1 MSSTQT
7 AEHVALLHHHHG
19 SPATSFST
27 YQRDIYASFR
37 SPIFSV
43 DPMKWE
49 ALARR
54 KIPDSNFYYVA
65 GSANQG
71 LTCAANVGAFARY
84 RLRPRM
90 LADATF
96 RDTSVEIFGQKL
108 ASPLIVAPI
117 GVQGIVHKD
126 GEEATAR
133 ACQKLD
139 IPMILSTAATR
150 SIEEVAAANGTGK
163 RWYQIYWPKPEH
175 DDITISLLQ
184 RAQASGYSVLVVT
197 ADTFALGW
205 RPKDLDSSY
214 LPFIYGQ
221 GCQVGF
227 SDPVFNKKYEAAQRE
242 ANKRPLWTR
251 LRELF
256 EVLLRPQSLWGALK
270 ILWNI
275 KAISKSRAWLDV
287 VNSGTYRTWDDLRV
301 LRANWAG
308 PIVLKGVQTV
318 EDARLAAEH
327 GLDGIVVS
335 NHGGRQVDGAVASLD
350 ALAVITADERVKT
363 SGLTVLFDS
372 GVRTGSDVIKALAL
386 GARGVLIGR
395 PYMYGLAIAGQRG
408 VEHVLKCTLA
418 DFDNTLGLIGKLNVR
433 QLGRD
438 DLEIVASA

>member
-1 MSSTQT
+1 M
-7 AEHVALLHHHHG
+7 
-19 SPATSFST
+19 
-27 YQRDIYASFR
+27 
-37 SPIFSV
+37 
-43 DPMKWE
+43 DPLKWE

-54 KIPDSNFYYVA
+54 RLPSANFYYVA

-90 LADATF
+90 LVDATF

-133 ACQKLD
+133 ACAKLD
-139 IPMILSTAATR
+139 VPMILSTAATR
-150 SIEEVAAANGTGK
+150 SIEEVAAANGNGK
-163 RWYQIYWPKPEH
+163 RWFQLYWPKPEH
-175 DDITISLLQ
+175 NDVTISLLQ
-184 RAQASGYSVLVVT
+184 RAQRSGYSVLVVT
-197 ADTFALGW
+197 VDTFALGW
-205 RPKDLDSSY
+205 RPNDLDASY

-221 GCQVGF
+221 GCQIGF
-227 SDPVFNKKYEAAQRE
+227 SDPVFNAKYAAAQRV
-242 ANKRPLWTR
+242 ANQRPLWTR
-251 LRELF
+251 LRELV
-256 EVLLRPQSLWGALK
+256 EVLLRPRSVLGALK

-287 VNSGTYRTWDDLRV
+287 VNSGRYMRWDDLRI
-301 LRANWAG
+301 LREHWPG

-318 EDARLAAEH
+318 DDARRAAEH
-327 GLDGIVVS
+327 GLAGIVVS

-350 ALAVITADERVKT
+350 ALAAIAGDEQVKA

-372 GVRTGSDVIKALAL
+372 GVRTGSDVLKALAL

-395 PYMYGLAIAGQRG
+395 PYIYGLAVAGQAG

-418 DFDNTLGLIGKLNVR
+418 DFDTTLGLIGKASVR
-433 QLGRD
+433 ELGRD
-438 DLEIVASA
+438 DLEVVASA